1 LKDSDTINT
10 LSGKGGIAMNLE
22 LESVDIKD
30 VRFANKTTIKDGILF
45 INKGELQELL
55 QKDRRF
61 SSVDIDLA
69 HPGESCRIVSVFD
82 VVEPRA
88 KVIGTGQNF
97 PGILGKMET
106 AGKGRTKVLRGASV
120 ITIDYTANQREP
132 IPVFQSR
139 IIDMVGPGVDLGLY
153 GGLQNIV
160 LLCTPASDVVRYD
173 YWHALRLAGLKAAV
187 YLAEAAQSIPADS
200 IRAYHLESLA
210 QNSKGLEQ
218 LPRIAYIYQVYGL
231 QHSAGDKP
239 LYEPIFYGDNVNKLL
254 PTIVHPNEILDGG
267 IVRGYAY
274 GGFTE
279 TYDIQNHPIVL
290 ELYNRHG
297 IDLCFAGIVL
307 TVGQST
313 EPERER
319 SVAIATKLVK
329 HVLAADGVI
338 ITRLGGG
345 ATNVDLA
352 QTAELCEQ
360 FGVKTVICNSINR
373 STADESLVFNSP
385 AVDAIVGIGNLSSS
399 VNLPSVDKLIG
410 KPLMFGDK
418 QANDSIT
425 ISPNM
430 VDGVMNAIGASK
442 IRIREF

>member
-1 LKDSDTINT
+1 
-10 LSGKGGIAMNLE
+10 MNLE

-30 VRFANKTTIKDGILF
+30 VRFAGKTAIDKGILF
-45 INKGELQELL
+45 INKRELQEIL

-61 SSVDIDLA
+61 GSVDIDLA

-97 PGILGKMET
+97 PGVLGKMET
-106 AGKGRTKVLRGASV
+106 AGKGRTRVLRGASV
-120 ITIDYTANQREP
+120 VTIDYTSNEKER
-132 IPVFQSR
+132 IPVYQSR
-139 IIDMVGPGVDLGLY
+139 IIDMVGPGVDLGLF
-153 GGLQNIV
+153 GRLQNIV
-160 LLCTPASDVVRYD
+160 LLCTPARDISRYD

-187 YLAEAAQSIPADS
+187 YLAEASQSIPADS
-200 IRAYHLESLA
+200 VKAYYLESLA
-210 QNSKGLEQ
+210 QNSKGLEH
-218 LPRIAYIYQVYGL
+218 LPRIAYIYQFFGL
-231 QHSAGDKP
+231 QHSSGDKP

-267 IVRGYAY
+267 LVRGYAY
-274 GGFTE
+274 GGAAE

-297 IDLCFAGIVL
+297 IDLCFAGVVL
-307 TVGQST
+307 TVGQAT
-313 EPERER
+313 EPERDR
-319 SVAIATKLVK
+319 SVAIAAKLVK

-352 QTAELCEQ
+352 QTAGLCEQ
-360 FGVKTVICNSINR
+360 LGVKTVICNSILGAT
-373 STADESLVFNSP
+373 SDESLVFNSP
-385 AVDAIVGIGNLSSS
+385 AVDAIVGIGSLASP

-410 KPLMFGDK
+410 KPLQFGDK

-425 ISPNM
+425 ISIHLIN
-430 VDGVMNAIGASK
+430 GAMNAIGASK
-442 IRIREF
+442 IRTREF